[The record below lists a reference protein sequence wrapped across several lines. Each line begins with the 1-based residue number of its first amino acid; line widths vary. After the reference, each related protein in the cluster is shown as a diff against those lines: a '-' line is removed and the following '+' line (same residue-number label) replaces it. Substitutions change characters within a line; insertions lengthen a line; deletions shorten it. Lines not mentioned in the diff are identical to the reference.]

1 MLVRNNKNN
10 KEEYRFLKNGA
21 NLWNLLK
28 IVNWRK
34 ESVTLARVGTGVEIC
49 VVVVKLDS
57 W

>member
-1 MLVRNNKNN
+1 MLARNNKNN